1 MGGSGGGSWNPL
13 DRYGADELKE
23 KLREI
28 ETKTQDAGFETQV
41 ADHLG
46 GLLADAN
53 QRDATLGRERLDR
66 ALQVVGKHFE
76 GDFSTVFGGSVS
88 KRTYVEGL
96 SDIDTLLPLEGTDLE
111 SASPQEALSKL
122 ENKLRKGLAGQAEV
136 SKGRLAI
143 TLRYPDGMDV
153 QLLPAKRTATGLEV
167 PAWRGD
173 RWSEI
178 EPEGFRRALTQT
190 NQACSGKLIPV
201 IKLAK
206 TINASLPESFQLS
219 GYHLEAIGV
228 AAFRGYSGAQLHGP
242 MLMHYFERA
251 REIVQRPIRDRT
263 GQSIHVDDDLGPEG
277 SQERQQTAHV
287 LDRVYRRLR
296 NAHGAQSLEQ
306 WMDIFA
312 SR

>member
-13 DRYGADELKE
+13 DRYSAEQLKQ
-23 KLREI
+23 KLSEI
-28 ETKTQDAGFETQV
+28 EAATQDAGFETRV

-66 ALQVVGKHFE
+66 ALQIVGKRFE
-76 GDFSTVFGGSVS
+76 GEFSTIFGGSVS

-96 SDIDTLLPLEGTDLE
+96 SDVDALLPLGGTDLA
-111 SASPQEALSKL
+111 SASPQDALSKL
-122 ENKLRKGLAGQAEV
+122 ESALRKGLAGQADV
-136 SKGRLAI
+136 SKGKLAI
-143 TLRYPDGMDV
+143 TLRYPDGMEV
-153 QLLPAKRTATGLEV
+153 QLLPAHRTPNGLKV
-167 PAWRGD
+167 PAWQGD

-178 EPEGFRRALTQT
+178 EPEGFRQALTKA
-190 NQACSGKLIPV
+190 NQDCSGRLIPV

-206 TINASLPESFQLS
+206 TINATLPESFQLS

-228 AAFRGYSGAQLHGP
+228 TAFRGYPGAHLHAS
-242 MLMHYFERA
+242 MLLHYFERA
-251 REIVQRPIRDRT
+251 REIVKSPIRDRT
-263 GQSIHVDDDLGPEG
+263 GQSIHVDDHLGAES

-287 LDRVYRRLR
+287 LDRIYRRLR
-296 NAHGAQSLEQ
+296 NALSSQSLEQ
-306 WMDIFA
+306 WMDIFT

>member
-13 DRYGADELKE
+13 DRYKPDELKQ
-23 KLREI
+23 KLRAI
-28 ETKTQDAGFETQV
+28 EDATHDTGFETQV
-41 ADHLG
+41 AEHLG

-53 QRDATLGRERLDR
+53 QRDATLGQERLDG
-66 ALQVVGKHFE
+66 ALQVLGRHHE
-76 GDFSTVFGGSVS
+76 GDFSTIFGGSVA

-96 SDIDTLLPLEGTDLE
+96 SDVDALLPLDGTGLE
-111 SASPQEALSKL
+111 SVSPQEALARL
-122 ENKLRKGLAGQAEV
+122 EATLKNGLAGKAEV

-143 TLRYPDGMDV
+143 TVRYPDGMEI
-153 QLLPAKRTATGLEV
+153 QLLPAQRTATGVRV

-178 EPEGFRRALTQT
+178 EPEGFRKALTQT
-190 NQACSGKLIPV
+190 NQDCSGKLIPV

-206 TINASLPESFQLS
+206 TINATLPESFQLS

-228 AAFRGYSGAQLHGP
+228 AAFRGYPGAQLHAP
-242 MLMHYFERA
+242 MLVHYFERA
-251 REIVQRPIRDRT
+251 REIVKSPIRDRT

-296 NAHGAQSLEQ
+296 NALGAQSLEQ
-306 WMDIFA
+306 WMDIFIP
-312 SR
+312 R